1 MPLYPNQNMQQA
13 TGRSTSPPSKPN
25 NDSKRV
31 SKPHPVS
38 QFNTFL
44 QNNWVDPAK
53 QQARK
58 QLAQTGADYGYQRVD
73 GVVMPVAKRHPL
85 SSNYRRMVDAI
96 APTFQ
101 AGAGSGSGS
110 GIATVSV
117 DIPTALNSLV
127 GKPTHYNDRVNEVR
141 RNWAN
146 KLLQKPKTFTP
157 DIAAMEA
164 LKTGPNRNKI
174 SPILAL
180 LRPYERER
188 KISVGSLLAVSNDN
202 PAETNAIV
210 ADFVP
215 NYPTDIAVLKRHG
228 LIKTPAEGKQTIIL
242 NKDPK
247 AERRRRFGDLE
258 DLMTFGYLDA
268 ANRNHGLTF
277 AQTPEDDLAQ
287 IIEHEVL
294 SHAADTK
301 SSQQLYEL
309 HESNDALDDKHGK
322 RVDNQSYVDYLSMF
336 PELVRKY
343 PVSEYTRKFA
353 EFKGAQS
360 TFQREAT
367 ALITKAKDTPNE
379 LSDYPPEL
387 IEQMR
392 SLPSTV
398 NSPADFD
405 KQLKFFQSNPQL
417 LGEGNRFISSMFELT
432 SQLSAVVSYLKK
444 EEAKGEGA
452 DQEKIKALKIMKQM
466 LEERLLEA
474 GNGAAFLASSN
485 AYQNSAVAKTASN
498 NNNNKKDTAML
509 TKAASAVY
517 REKLAKNAPMT
528 DAVVG
533 NAKKR
538 KQQNR
543 SMNGFLKQK
552 DKEQSDQTTALN
564 KSAAAE
570 FDPDNLSGS
579 NYDAFRKAWAVIKG
593 LGKGALYGGLAG
605 GGVGL
610 LTDSVLAGK
619 DQRNAKIS
627 ILTPGGAVLG
637 ALAGIPIGISSG
649 LKNERMEREK
659 ERRSAYQQ
667 ALMDKLLRGAVDP
680 AAGAAMLAATKE

>member
-13 TGRSTSPPSKPN
+13 TGRSTSPPSKPD
-25 NDSKRV
+25 NDSKKV

-101 AGAGSGSGS
+101 AGAGSGS
-110 GIATVSV
+110 ATVSV

-127 GKPTHYNDRVNEVR
+127 GKPTHYNDRVNEIR

-146 KLLQKPKTFTP
+146 KALQKPKTFTP

-164 LKTGPNRNKI
+164 LKTGLNSNKI
-174 SPILAL
+174 PPILML

-188 KISVGSLLAVSNDN
+188 KIPVGSMLAVSNDN
-202 PAETNAIV
+202 PAETNAIA

-242 NKDPK
+242 NKNPK
-247 AERRRRFGDLE
+247 TERRRRFGDLE

-268 ANRNHGLTF
+268 TNRNHGLTF

-287 IIEHEVL
+287 TIEHEVL

-466 LEERLLEA
+466 LEERLLET

-517 REKLAKNAPMT
+517 REKLTKNAPMT
-528 DAVVG
+528 NAVVG
-533 NAKKR
+533 NAKKN
-538 KQQNR
+538 KQQKR
-543 SMNGFLKQK
+543 SMNGFLKRQENA
-552 DKEQSDQTTALN
+552 KESEDALN

-627 ILTPGGAVLG
+627 ILTPAGAALG

>member
-1 MPLYPNQNMQQA
+1 MPSYSDQNTQQA
-13 TGRSTSPPSKPN
+13 TGRSTSTPSESN

-58 QLAQTGADYGYQRVD
+58 WLAQTGADYGYQRAD

-110 GIATVSV
+110 GSGIATVSV

-127 GKPTHYNDRVNEVR
+127 GKPTHYNDRVNEIR

-146 KLLQKPKTFTP
+146 KALQKPKTFTP
-157 DIAAMEA
+157 NIAAMEA
-164 LKTGPNRNKI
+164 LKTGLNSNKI
-174 SPILAL
+174 PPILML

-188 KISVGSLLAVSNDN
+188 KIPVGSMLDVSNDN
-202 PAETNAIV
+202 PAETNAIA

-247 AERRRRFGDLE
+247 TERRRRFGDLE

-268 ANRNHGLTF
+268 TNRNHGLTF

-287 IIEHEVL
+287 TIEHEVL

-336 PELVRKY
+336 PELARKY
-343 PVSEYTRKFA
+343 PVSEYTRRFT

-387 IEQMR
+387 IEQMQ

-444 EEAKGEGA
+444 EEEKGGGA
-452 DQEKIKALKIMKQM
+452 DQDKIKALKIMKQM
-466 LEERLLEA
+466 LEERLLETR
-474 GNGAAFLASSN
+474 NGAAF
-485 AYQNSAVAKTASN
+485 
-498 NNNNKKDTAML
+498 
-509 TKAASAVY
+509 
-517 REKLAKNAPMT
+517 
-528 DAVVG
+528 
-533 NAKKR
+533 
-538 KQQNR
+538 
-543 SMNGFLKQK
+543 
-552 DKEQSDQTTALN
+552 
-564 KSAAAE
+564 
-570 FDPDNLSGS
+570 
-579 NYDAFRKAWAVIKG
+579 
-593 LGKGALYGGLAG
+593 
-605 GGVGL
+605 
-610 LTDSVLAGK
+610 
-619 DQRNAKIS
+619 
-627 ILTPGGAVLG
+627 
-637 ALAGIPIGISSG
+637 
-649 LKNERMEREK
+649 
-659 ERRSAYQQ
+659 
-667 ALMDKLLRGAVDP
+667 
-680 AAGAAMLAATKE
+680 